1 MAMVTARAR
10 ALAMACVGGSGRP
23 GRASSGDLLLFIAR
37 EGERRREA
45 SPRQANLAAARER
58 KRRGVNES
66 VCDARCSRVDH

>member
-45 SPRQANLAAARER
+45 SPRQSKFGCGSRAEETIVPLR
-58 KRRGVNES
+58 KP
-66 VCDARCSRVDH
+66 